1 MHVEALERKADEA
14 SRALDTARARLER
27 VARRWAERQGA
38 RALRDLQQTA
48 QEFDGAQ
55 RTLEEALREWARAL
69 RGANAGSRLA
79 LAPAGAH

>member
-14 SRALDTARARLER
+14 SRALDTARVRLER

-48 QEFDGAQ
+48 EEFDRAQ

-69 RGANAGSRLA
+69 RGASPRSRLA
-79 LAPAGAH
+79 LASAEAH